1 MYILLCDIL
10 ANSGLCKF
18 AINIVCR
25 LLLAQNFKFKGK
37 VKKMEEFD
45 VVAKKKNIFPYVHPL
60 HGRFYLL

>member
-37 VKKMEEFD
+37 VEKKMKEFD
-45 VVAKKKNIFPYVHPL
+45 AVAKTKSIFPPYPSSSW
-60 HGRFYLL
+60 